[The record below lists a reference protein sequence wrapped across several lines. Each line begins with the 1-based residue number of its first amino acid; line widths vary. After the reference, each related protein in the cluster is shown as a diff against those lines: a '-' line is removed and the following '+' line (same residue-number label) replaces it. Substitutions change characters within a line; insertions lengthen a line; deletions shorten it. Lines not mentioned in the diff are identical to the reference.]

1 MLTAPHARVVKLAD
15 TQDLG
20 SCALRREGSS
30 PSSRTLTKHPFSP
43 VYPRLDGFF
52 DNQNL
57 AATASANEPQNEGDS
72 LMAAPALTRRT
83 LLHYG
88 SLLTAGLAL
97 SACSP
102 STGVDPAASASAT
115 ESAGPTF
122 RFAQGAQVLTLDPAA
137 TYRVESHRISA
148 QILEPLVRAD
158 VNTGEPAP
166 SLAKSW
172 EISEDGLTYTFTL
185 VENATFSDGSQLTA
199 DSVLANIER
208 WSRLGKA
215 PLTRMT
221 QPFHQLFGTAQA
233 ADGSQL
239 GSLVNS
245 WSAPSDTSITLVL
258 ARPSRSFL
266 KALTQPAY
274 GLVLP
279 STIRADGYL
288 TGFPVGTGAFTLSSW
303 DGSTAVLTRN
313 SSYRGQAPDLGAIEF
328 LTIPDAEKRYYN
340 LLEGS
345 IDAYDQVALK
355 DYVPLALDGYA
366 VQSRDPYAIA
376 YIGINLSH
384 PAFDDA
390 RVRQALARAIDRTA
404 IVEAYYPQG
413 TNTAPDF
420 IPALFQMKK
429 EDMTQVYT
437 YNLTRAQ
444 ELLRASTYAN
454 QAIDFYYPVNL
465 SLPSLPSP
473 EGIYS
478 LISANLV
485 EAGFNIV
492 PKPYRWS
499 DAGTEDVSTTH
510 PDYGLELTGFIGAFR
525 DPTAFLRHVLTPA
538 ASAPTTISQASPSPS
553 ASASPSPTSTA
564 AASEPT
570 KATASYASICQAID
584 EADTHTDIV
593 EWREAYKDI
602 NNQVANLLSAI
613 PLVYPVSG
621 VAQGQRVRTYTVS
634 ATCIDDFSTVHMDD

>member
-1 MLTAPHARVVKLAD
+1 M
-15 TQDLG
+15 
-20 SCALRREGSS
+20 
-30 PSSRTLTKHPFSP
+30 
-43 VYPRLDGFF
+43 
-52 DNQNL
+52 
-57 AATASANEPQNEGDS
+57 AT
-72 LMAAPALTRRT
+72 PALTRRT
-83 LLHYG
+83 LIHYG
-88 SLLTAGLAL
+88 SLLTAGFALA
-97 SACSP
+97 ACSSSP
-102 STGVDPAASASAT
+102 ETEPSAT
-115 ESAGPTF
+115 APTSESAGPTF

-158 VNTGEPAP
+158 VNTGEPSP
-166 SLAKSW
+166 SLAHRW
-172 EISEDGLTYTFTL
+172 EVSEDGRTYTFTL
-185 VENATFSDGSQLTA
+185 VENATFSEGTRLTA
-199 DSVLANIER
+199 EGVVANIER
-208 WSRLGKA
+208 WAQLGRT

-221 QPFHQLFGTAQA
+221 QPFHQLFGTV
-233 ADGSQL
+233 QL
-239 GSLVNS
+239 AENSSSNPLVTS
-245 WSAPSDTSITLVL
+245 WSAPSNNSLKITLS
-258 ARPSRSFL
+258 RPSRSFL
-266 KALTQPAY
+266 KALTQPAF

-279 STIRADGYL
+279 RSIGADGYL
-288 TGFPVGTGAFTLSSW
+288 TSTPIGTGAFMLSSW

-313 SSYRGQAPDLGAIEF
+313 TAYRGEIPDLAAIEF

-355 DYVPLALDGYA
+355 DYVPLALDGYP

-376 YIGINLSH
+376 YLGINLSH

-390 RVRQALARAIDRTA
+390 RVRQALARAIDRAA

-429 EDMTQVYT
+429 EDMGQVYT
-437 YNLTRAQ
+437 YNLDRAQ

-499 DAGTEDVSTTH
+499 DSGTEDVPTSH

-525 DPTAFLRHVLTPA
+525 DPTAFLGHVLTPA
-538 ASAPTTISQASPSPS
+538 ASAPTTISETSPSPTPT
-553 ASASPSPTSTA
+553 PSPTSTA
-564 AASEPT
+564 AVAEPAKAS
-570 KATASYASICQAID
+570 ASYASILQAIN
-584 EADTHTDIV
+584 EADTYTDITD
-593 EWREAYKDI
+593 WRNAYKEI
-602 NNQVANLLSAI
+602 NDQVANLLSAI

-621 VAQGQRVRTYTVS
+621 VTQGQRVRTYTVS
-634 ATCIDDFSTVHMDD
+634 ATCIDDFSTVHVDD

>member
-1 MLTAPHARVVKLAD
+1 
-15 TQDLG
+15 
-20 SCALRREGSS
+20 
-30 PSSRTLTKHPFSP
+30 
-43 VYPRLDGFF
+43 
-52 DNQNL
+52 
-57 AATASANEPQNEGDS
+57 
-72 LMAAPALTRRT
+72 MAAPALTRRT

-97 SACSP
+97 SACSAP
-102 STGVDPAASASAT
+102 TEADPAASASAT
-115 ESAGPTF
+115 ESAGSTF

-172 EISEDGLTYTFTL
+172 EISEDGRTYTFTL

-199 DSVLANIER
+199 SSVLANIER

-233 ADGSQL
+233 TDGSQL
-239 GSLVNS
+239 DSLVS
-245 WSAPSDTSITLVL
+245 RWSAAPNDTSITIVL

-279 STIRADGYL
+279 SSIGEDGYL
-288 TGFPVGTGAFTLSSW
+288 TGSPIGTGAYTLSSW

-313 SSYRGQAPDLGAIEF
+313 SSYRGQAPDLSTIEF

-390 RVRQALARAIDRTA
+390 RVRQALARAIDRAA

-429 EDMTQVYT
+429 EDMAQVYT

-444 ELLRASTYAN
+444 ELLRASTYSN

-499 DAGTEDVSTTH
+499 DAGTEDVPTAH

-525 DPTAFLRHVLTPA
+525 DPTAFLGHVLTPA
-538 ASAPTTISQASPSPS
+538 ASAPTTISETSPS
-553 ASASPSPTSTA
+553 ASSSATPSPTSTA

-570 KATASYASICQAID
+570 KATASYASIRQAID
-584 EADTHTDIV
+584 EADTHTDIA

-602 NNQVANLLSAI
+602 NDQVANLLSAI

-621 VAQGQRVRTYTVS
+621 VTQGQRVRTYTVS
-634 ATCIDDFSTVHMDD
+634 ATCIDDFSTVHIDD

>member
-1 MLTAPHARVVKLAD
+1 
-15 TQDLG
+15 
-20 SCALRREGSS
+20 
-30 PSSRTLTKHPFSP
+30 
-43 VYPRLDGFF
+43 
-52 DNQNL
+52 
-57 AATASANEPQNEGDS
+57 
-72 LMAAPALTRRT
+72 MAAPALTRRT
-83 LLHYG
+83 LIHYG

-97 SACSP
+97 AACSSPPETEP
-102 STGVDPAASASAT
+102 SASASAS
-115 ESAGPTF
+115 ESSGPTF

-158 VNTGEPAP
+158 VNTGEPSP
-166 SLAKSW
+166 SLAQTW
-172 EISEDGLTYTFTL
+172 EVSEDGRTYTFTL
-185 VENATFSDGSQLTA
+185 VENATFSEGTRLTTEG
-199 DSVLANIER
+199 VVANIER
-208 WSRLGKA
+208 WAQLGKA

-221 QPFHQLFGTAQA
+221 QPFHQLFGTV
-233 ADGSQL
+233 QL
-239 GSLVNS
+239 TENSSSSPLVTS
-245 WSAPSDTSITLVL
+245 WSAPSSTSLKLTLS
-258 ARPSRSFL
+258 RPSRSFL
-266 KALTQPAY
+266 KALTQPAF

-279 STIRADGYL
+279 SSIGADGYL
-288 TGFPVGTGAFTLSSW
+288 TSTPIGTGAFMLSSW

-313 SSYRGQAPDLGAIEF
+313 TAYRGEIPDLAAIEF

-355 DYVPLALDGYA
+355 DYVPLALDGYP

-376 YIGINLSH
+376 YLGINLSH

-390 RVRQALARAIDRTA
+390 RVRQALARAIDRAA

-429 EDMTQVYT
+429 EDMGQVYT
-437 YNLTRAQ
+437 YNLDRAQ

-499 DAGTEDVSTTH
+499 DAGTEDVPTAH

-525 DPTAFLRHVLTPA
+525 DPTAFLGHVLTPA
-538 ASAPTTISQASPSPS
+538 ASAPTTISEASPSPTPT
-553 ASASPSPTSTA
+553 PSPTSTA
-564 AASEPT
+564 AAAEPA
-570 KATASYASICQAID
+570 KASASYASILQAIN
-584 EADTHTDIV
+584 EADTHTDITD
-593 EWREAYKDI
+593 WRNAYKEI
-602 NNQVANLLSAI
+602 NDQVANLLSAI

-621 VAQGQRVRTYTVS
+621 VTQGQRVRTYTVS
-634 ATCIDDFSTVHMDD
+634 ATCIDDFSTVHIDD

>member
-1 MLTAPHARVVKLAD
+1 
-15 TQDLG
+15 
-20 SCALRREGSS
+20 
-30 PSSRTLTKHPFSP
+30 
-43 VYPRLDGFF
+43 
-52 DNQNL
+52 
-57 AATASANEPQNEGDS
+57 
-72 LMAAPALTRRT
+72 MAAPALTRRT
-83 LLHYG
+83 LIHYG
-88 SLLTAGLAL
+88 SLLTAGFALA
-97 SACSP
+97 ACSSP
-102 STGVDPAASASAT
+102 TETEPSASAPT
-115 ESAGPTF
+115 AESAGPTF

-158 VNTGEPAP
+158 VNTGEPSP
-166 SLAKSW
+166 SLAQRW
-172 EISEDGLTYTFTL
+172 EISEDGRTYTFTL
-185 VENATFSDGSQLTA
+185 VENATFSEGTQLTA
-199 DSVLANIER
+199 EGVVANIER
-208 WSRLGKA
+208 WAQLGRT

-221 QPFHQLFGTAQA
+221 QPFHQLFGTV
-233 ADGSQL
+233 QL
-239 GSLVNS
+239 AENSSSNPLVTS
-245 WSAPSDTSITLVL
+245 WSAPSNTSLKITLS
-258 ARPSRSFL
+258 RPSRSFL
-266 KALTQPAY
+266 KALTQPAF

-279 STIRADGYL
+279 RSIGADGHL
-288 TGFPVGTGAFTLSSW
+288 TSTPIGTGAFMLSSW

-313 SSYRGQAPDLGAIEF
+313 TAYRGEIPDLAAIEF

-355 DYVPLALDGYA
+355 DYVPLALDGYP

-376 YIGINLSH
+376 YLGINLSH

-390 RVRQALARAIDRTA
+390 RVRQALARAIDRAA

-429 EDMTQVYT
+429 EDMGQVYT
-437 YNLTRAQ
+437 YNLDRAQ

-499 DAGTEDVSTTH
+499 DAGTEDVPTSH

-525 DPTAFLRHVLTPA
+525 DPTAFLGHVLTPA
-538 ASAPTTISQASPSPS
+538 ASAPTTISETSPSPTPT
-553 ASASPSPTSTA
+553 PSPTSTA
-564 AASEPT
+564 AAAEPA
-570 KATASYASICQAID
+570 KASASYASILQAIN
-584 EADTHTDIV
+584 EADTYTDITD
-593 EWREAYKDI
+593 WRNAYKEI
-602 NNQVANLLSAI
+602 NDQVANLLSAI

-621 VAQGQRVRTYTVS
+621 VTQGQRVRTYTVS
-634 ATCIDDFSTVHMDD
+634 ATCIDDFSTVHIDD

>member
-1 MLTAPHARVVKLAD
+1 M
-15 TQDLG
+15 
-20 SCALRREGSS
+20 
-30 PSSRTLTKHPFSP
+30 
-43 VYPRLDGFF
+43 
-52 DNQNL
+52 
-57 AATASANEPQNEGDS
+57 AT
-72 LMAAPALTRRT
+72 PALTRRT
-83 LLHYG
+83 LIHYG
-88 SLLTAGLAL
+88 SLLTAGFALA
-97 SACSP
+97 ACSSSP
-102 STGVDPAASASAT
+102 ETEPSASAPT
-115 ESAGPTF
+115 SESAGPTF

-158 VNTGEPAP
+158 VNTGEPSP
-166 SLAKSW
+166 SLAHRW
-172 EISEDGLTYTFTL
+172 EVSEDGRTYTFTL
-185 VENATFSDGSQLTA
+185 VENATFSEGTQLTA
-199 DSVLANIER
+199 EGVVANIER
-208 WSRLGKA
+208 WAQLGRT

-221 QPFHQLFGTAQA
+221 QPFHQLFGTV
-233 ADGSQL
+233 QL
-239 GSLVNS
+239 AENSSSNPLVTS
-245 WSAPSDTSITLVL
+245 WSAPSNTSLKITLS
-258 ARPSRSFL
+258 RPSRSFL
-266 KALTQPAY
+266 KALTQPTF

-279 STIRADGYL
+279 RSIGADGYL
-288 TGFPVGTGAFTLSSW
+288 TSTPIGTGAFMLSSW

-313 SSYRGQAPDLGAIEF
+313 TAYRGEIPDLAAIEF

-355 DYVPLALDGYA
+355 DYVPLALDGYP

-376 YIGINLSH
+376 YLGINLSH

-390 RVRQALARAIDRTA
+390 RVRQALARAIDRAA

-429 EDMTQVYT
+429 EDMGQVYT
-437 YNLTRAQ
+437 YNLDRAQ

-499 DAGTEDVSTTH
+499 DSGTEDVPTSH

-525 DPTAFLRHVLTPA
+525 DPTAFLGHVLTPA
-538 ASAPTTISQASPSPS
+538 ASAPTTISETSPSPTPT
-553 ASASPSPTSTA
+553 PSPTSTA
-564 AASEPT
+564 AAAEPA
-570 KATASYASICQAID
+570 KASASYASILQAIN
-584 EADTHTDIV
+584 EADTYTDITD
-593 EWREAYKDI
+593 WRNAYKEI
-602 NNQVANLLSAI
+602 NDQVANLLSAI

-621 VAQGQRVRTYTVS
+621 VTQGQRVRTYTVS
-634 ATCIDDFSTVHMDD
+634 ATCIDDFSTVHIDD